1 MDSEKTFLRIVKFSV
16 VIICIL
22 GIFGRIKIP
31 NELATMY
38 MIIVNI
44 TSFFISINLL
54 MYDCYSKLRKKHR
67 LSNDNIIRKLRT
79 WNLVMVTYL
88 AIFIINIVLA
98 FILFHL
104 YLNTSCRHEV
114 LNDILGILSL
124 GFAISTDFISEFMTN
139 ILWYIATQ

>member
-1 MDSEKTFLRIVKFSV
+1 MDNEKTFLRIVKFSV
-16 VIICIL
+16 IIICIF
-22 GIFGRIKIP
+22 GIIGRIKIP
-31 NELATMY
+31 SGAATLY
-38 MIIVNI
+38 MIIVNV

-54 MYDCYSKLRKKHR
+54 MYDCYSKLRKNYR
-67 LSNDNIIRKLRT
+67 VSNDNIIRKIRT

-124 GFAISTDFISEFMTN
+124 GFAISTDFLSEFVTN
-139 ILWYIATQ
+139 ILWYFATR

>member
-16 VIICIL
+16 IIICIF
-22 GIFGRIKIP
+22 GIIGRVNIP
-31 NELATMY
+31 SESATLY
-38 MIIVNI
+38 MIIVNVM
-44 TSFFISINLL
+44 SFFISINLL
-54 MYDCYSKLRKKHR
+54 MFDCYSKLRKKYR
-67 LSNDNIIRKLRT
+67 ASNDNIIRKTRT
-79 WNLVMVTYL
+79 WNLVMITYL

-104 YLNTSCRHEV
+104 YLNTLCRHDV

-124 GFAISTDFISEFMTN
+124 GFAISTDFLSEFMTN